1 MYRGSAGHR
10 FAASYNGRLDLAP
23 APHPGPAV
31 KKNVQTRYDVSTDR
45 TDAPPIRCRAGPGAP
60 PRYHEG
66 GLRGSGERAQ
76 AAHDAGGPSAL
87 SPGRAAP
94 GDRFQGD
101 AVSSPS
107 ELTAS
112 PSFSACFHCGLPVP
126 DGACYPVQFEGETKA
141 ACCRGCQ
148 AVAQTIIDSGQ
159 GAYYHHRT
167 ALPATPQQAEAE
179 LAQLGL
185 YDLPEIQESFVR
197 VEAEN
202 VREAALILENIVCA
216 ACIWLN
222 ERHIAALPGVLSVEI
237 NYATRRARVRWDASR
252 IQLSAI
258 LKAVS
263 DIGYI
268 AHPFDPGRS
277 DDIHRRERNTA
288 IKRLAIAGLG
298 MMQVMMYA
306 LPTYTA
312 TDMTDDIRLMMRWAS
327 LILTIPVVFYSAW
340 PFFIGA
346 WRDLARRLLGM
357 DVPVALGIGTAFVAS
372 VYSTFSGHGEVYY
385 DSVTMFVF
393 LLLTGR
399 FLEMNA
405 RRRAGAAVE
414 ELVKLIPAATT
425 RLPRW
430 PARDEEQVPAARLAV
445 GDHVLVR
452 PGETLPADGTV
463 VDGESA
469 VSEALLTGESLP
481 VTKTAGAKVVGGS
494 LNQSSPLVVRVDRVG
509 ADTRLASIVRLLDR
523 AQSEKPR
530 IGQLADRAA
539 AWFVGLLLVT
549 TFFIG
554 LAWYHIDASRALWI
568 VVSVLVVTCPCALG
582 LATPAALTT
591 GTGRLTR
598 LGLLTTR
605 GHALETLA
613 RATDLV
619 FDKTGTLTLGRLSVR
634 RVVPLNGRSEEE
646 VRALAASLEA
656 GSEHP
661 IARAIREA
669 AGAVLAASDIRNTP
683 GRGVEGVI
691 DGRAYRLGT
700 PRFAAGSDTPPPPPD
715 ADGGESWVAL
725 SENGALIAWIALADA
740 LRPDAAAALT
750 ALRKQGLRLHLL
762 SGDAA
767 PAVEAVARQLGID
780 NWRAG
785 ALPEDKLA
793 YVKTLQD
800 EGRIVAMVGDGIN
813 DAPVLAGAQVSIAMG
828 EGADVAQAAADMV
841 MLGSRLGTLAE
852 GIALARKTQQIIRQN
867 LAWALGYNLIAIPAA
882 ALGHVTPW
890 LAGIGMSA
898 SSLLVVLN
906 ALRLSDYGQAP
917 EARPAAGPAYLAD
930 R

>member
-1 MYRGSAGHR
+1 MST
-10 FAASYNGRLDLAP
+10 S
-23 APHPGPAV
+23 PGL
-31 KKNVQTRYDVSTDR
+31 
-45 TDAPPIRCRAGPGAP
+45 TDAP
-60 PRYHEG
+60 
-66 GLRGSGERAQ
+66 
-76 AAHDAGGPSAL
+76 
-87 SPGRAAP
+87 
-94 GDRFQGD
+94 
-101 AVSSPS
+101 
-107 ELTAS
+107 
-112 PSFSACFHCGLPVP
+112 SFSGCFHCGLPVP
-126 DGACYPVQFEGETKA
+126 DGAHYPIQFEAETKQ

-159 GAYYHHRT
+159 GAYYTHRT
-167 ALPATPQQAEAE
+167 VLPATPQQAEAE

-197 VEAEN
+197 TESEN
-202 VREAALILENIVCA
+202 IREAALILENIVCA

-237 NYATRRARVRWDASR
+237 NYATRRARVRWDNSR

-312 TDMTDDIRLMMRWAS
+312 TDMTDDIRLLMSWAS
-327 LILTIPVVFYSAW
+327 LVLTIPVVGYSAW

-346 WRDLARRLLGM
+346 WRDFKRRMLGM

-372 VYSTFSGHGEVYY
+372 IYSTFSGHGEVYY

-405 RRRAGAAVE
+405 RRRAGAAGV

-425 RLPRW
+425 RLPHW
-430 PARDEEQVPAARLAV
+430 PARDEEQVPVVRLAV

-452 PGETLPADGTV
+452 PGETLPADGEV
-463 VDGESA
+463 IEGDSA
-469 VSEALLTGESLP
+469 VSEAMLTGESLP
-481 VTKTAGAKVVGGS
+481 VSKTVHSKVVGGS
-494 LNQSSPLVVRVDRVG
+494 LNQASPLVVRVDKLG

-539 AWFVGLLLVT
+539 AWFVGLLLVI
-549 TFFIG
+549 TFFVG
-554 LAWYHIDASRALWI
+554 LAWYVIDPSRTLWI
-568 VVSVLVVTCPCALG
+568 VVSILVVTCPCALG

-619 FDKTGTLTLGRLSVR
+619 FDKTGTLTHGRLSVR
-634 RVVPLNGRSEEE
+634 HVLPLGGRSAEE
-646 VRALAASLEA
+646 VSRIAAALEA

-661 IARAIREA
+661 IARALRDTA
-669 AGAVLAASDIRNTP
+669 HATLAASDVRNTP
-683 GRGVEGVI
+683 GRGVEGTI
-691 DGRAYRLGT
+691 NGLLYRLGS
-700 PRFAAGSDTPPPPPD
+700 PRYAAAGKTPPES
-715 ADGGESWVAL
+715 DGSASWVAL
-725 SENGALIAWIALADA
+725 AQGDDTIAWFALADT
-740 LRPDAAAALT
+740 LRADAPAALA
-750 ALRKQGLRLHLL
+750 ALQQLGVRLHLL
-762 SGDAA
+762 SGDAE
-767 PAVEAVARQLGID
+767 PAVKAVAQQLGIAE
-780 NWRAG
+780 WHAG

-793 YVKTLQD
+793 YVKALQQQ
-800 EGRIVAMVGDGIN
+800 GRIVAMVGDGIN

-841 MLGSRLGTLAE
+841 MLGSRLATLAE
-852 GIALARKTQQIIRQN
+852 GVALARKTQKIIRQN
-867 LAWALGYNLIAIPAA
+867 LGWALGYNLIAIPTA
-882 ALGHVTPW
+882 ALGYVTPW
-890 LAGIGMSA
+890 MAGIGMSA

-906 ALRLSDYGQAP
+906 ALRLSEFKQEAKPAP
-917 EARPAAGPAYLAD
+917 VALRSQLSTL

>member
-1 MYRGSAGHR
+1 MS
-10 FAASYNGRLDLAP
+10 N
-23 APHPGPAV
+23 
-31 KKNVQTRYDVSTDR
+31 
-45 TDAPPIRCRAGPGAP
+45 
-60 PRYHEG
+60 
-66 GLRGSGERAQ
+66 
-76 AAHDAGGPSAL
+76 
-87 SPGRAAP
+87 SPGLA
-94 GDRFQGD
+94 D
-101 AVSSPS
+101 A
-107 ELTAS
+107 
-112 PSFSACFHCGLPVP
+112 PSFSGCFHCGLPVP
-126 DGACYPVQFEGETKA
+126 DGAHYPIQFESETRQ

-159 GAYYHHRT
+159 GAYYTHRT
-167 ALPATPQQAEAE
+167 ALPATPQQTEAE

-222 ERHIAALPGVLSVEI
+222 ERHIAQLPGVLSVDI
-237 NYATRRARVRWDASR
+237 NYATRRARVRWDNSR

-312 TDMTDDIRLMMRWAS
+312 TDMTDDIRLLMSWAS
-327 LILTIPVVFYSAW
+327 LILTIPVVGYSAW

-346 WRDLARRLLGM
+346 WRDFRRRMLGM

-372 VYSTFSGHGEVYY
+372 VYSTFSGEGEVYY

-405 RRRAGAAVE
+405 RRRASAAVE

-425 RLPRW
+425 RLPNW
-430 PARDEEQVPAARLAV
+430 PARDEEQVPVARLAV

-452 PGETLPADGTV
+452 PGETLPADGEV
-463 VDGESA
+463 VEGDSA
-469 VSEALLTGESLP
+469 VSEAMLTGESLP
-481 VTKTAGAKVVGGS
+481 VSKSVHAKVVGGS
-494 LNQSSPLVVRVDRVG
+494 LNQASPLVVRVEKLG

-539 AWFVGLLLVT
+539 AWFVGLLLVI
-549 TFFIG
+549 TFFVG
-554 LAWYHIDASRALWI
+554 LAWHFIDPSRTLWI
-568 VVSVLVVTCPCALG
+568 VVSILVVTCPCALG

-619 FDKTGTLTLGRLSVR
+619 FDKTGTLTHGRLSVR
-634 RVVPLNGRSEEE
+634 RVLPLGGRSAED
-646 VRALAASLEA
+646 VSKIAAALEA

-661 IARAIREA
+661 IARALREA
-669 AGAVLAASDIRNTP
+669 GSGGMTASDIRNTP
-683 GRGVEGVI
+683 GRGVEGTI
-691 DGRAYRLGT
+691 DGHPYRLGS
-700 PRFAAGSDTPPPPPD
+700 PRYAAAGVTPPES
-715 ADGGESWVAL
+715 GGDEHPENGHESWVAL
-725 SENGALIAWIALADA
+725 AQGSETIAWFALADTPRA
-740 LRPDAAAALT
+740 DAPAALV
-750 ALRKQGLRLHLL
+750 ALQKLGVRLHLL
-762 SGDAA
+762 SGDAE
-767 PAVEAVARQLGID
+767 PAVKAVAEQLGITD
-780 NWRAG
+780 WHAG

-793 YVKTLQD
+793 YVKTLQQQ
-800 EGRIVAMVGDGIN
+800 GRIVAMVGDGIN

-841 MLGSRLGTLAE
+841 MLGSRLATLGE
-852 GIALARKTQQIIRQN
+852 GVELARKTQRIIRQN
-867 LAWALGYNLIAIPAA
+867 LGWALGYNLIAIPAA
-882 ALGHVTPW
+882 ALGYVTPW
-890 LAGIGMSA
+890 IAGIGMSA

-906 ALRLSDYGQAP
+906 ALRLTDFKSSPSPAP
-917 EARPAAGPAYLAD
+917 TETPQPRPASLTPNA
-930 R
+930 

>member
-1 MYRGSAGHR
+1 VSD
-10 FAASYNGRLDLAP
+10 SP
-23 APHPGPAV
+23 AL
-31 KKNVQTRYDVSTDR
+31 
-45 TDAPPIRCRAGPGAP
+45 TDAP
-60 PRYHEG
+60 
-66 GLRGSGERAQ
+66 
-76 AAHDAGGPSAL
+76 
-87 SPGRAAP
+87 
-94 GDRFQGD
+94 
-101 AVSSPS
+101 
-107 ELTAS
+107 
-112 PSFSACFHCGLPVP
+112 SFSGCFHCGLPVP
-126 DGACYPVQFEGETKA
+126 DGAHYPIQFEGQTRQT
-141 ACCRGCQ
+141 CCRGCQ

-159 GAYYHHRT
+159 GAYYTHRT
-167 ALPATPQQAEAE
+167 VLPATPQQAEAE
-179 LAQLGL
+179 LAQMGL

-197 VEAEN
+197 TESEN
-202 VREAALILENIVCA
+202 IREAALILENIVCA

-222 ERHIAALPGVLSVEI
+222 ERHIAGLPGVLSVEI
-237 NYATRRARVRWDASR
+237 NYATRRARVRWDNSR

-312 TDMTDDIRLMMRWAS
+312 TDMTDEIRLLMNWAS
-327 LILTIPVVFYSAW
+327 LILTIPVVGYSAW

-346 WRDLARRLLGM
+346 WRDFKRRMLGM
-357 DVPVALGIGTAFVAS
+357 DVPVALGVGTAFIAS

-425 RLPRW
+425 RLPHW
-430 PARDEEQVPAARLAV
+430 PARDEEQVPVARLAV

-452 PGETLPADGTV
+452 PGETLPADGEV
-463 VDGESA
+463 IEGDSA
-469 VSEALLTGESLP
+469 VSEAMLTGESLP
-481 VTKTAGAKVVGGS
+481 VSKSVHAKVVGGS
-494 LNQSSPLVVRVDRVG
+494 LNQASPLVVRVDKLG

-530 IGQLADRAA
+530 IGRLADRAA
-539 AWFVGLLLVT
+539 AWFVGLLLVI
-549 TFFIG
+549 TFLVG
-554 LAWYHIDASRALWI
+554 LAWYFIDPSRTLWI
-568 VVSVLVVTCPCALG
+568 VVSILVVTCPCALG

-591 GTGRLTR
+591 ATGRLTR

-619 FDKTGTLTLGRLSVR
+619 FDKTGTLTHGRLSVR
-634 RVVPLNGRSEEE
+634 RVVPLGGRGAEE
-646 VRALAASLEA
+646 VSRIAAALEA

-661 IARAIREA
+661 IARALRETGSA
-669 AGAVLAASDIRNTP
+669 SLTASDVRNTP
-683 GRGVEGVI
+683 GRGVEGTI
-691 DGRAYRLGT
+691 DGLLYRLGS
-700 PRFAAGSDTPPPPPD
+700 PRYAAAGETPPES
-715 ADGGESWVAL
+715 DGSASWVAL
-725 SENGALIAWIALADA
+725 AQGSETIAWFALADT
-740 LRPDAAAALT
+740 LRADAPAALV
-750 ALRKQGLRLHLL
+750 ALQELGVRLHLL
-762 SGDAA
+762 SGDAE
-767 PAVEAVARQLGID
+767 PAVKAVAQQLGIAE
-780 NWRAG
+780 WHAG

-793 YVKTLQD
+793 YVKFLQQQ
-800 EGRIVAMVGDGIN
+800 GRIVAMVGDGIN

-841 MLGSRLGTLAE
+841 MLGSRLATLAE
-852 GIALARKTQQIIRQN
+852 GVELARKTQKIIRQN
-867 LAWALGYNLIAIPAA
+867 LGWALGYNLIAIPAA
-882 ALGHVTPW
+882 TLGYVTPW
-890 LAGIGMSA
+890 MAGIGMSA

-906 ALRLSDYGQAP
+906 ALRLSEFKQ
-917 EARPAAGPAYLAD
+917 EAKPVPAAL
-930 R
+930 RSQLSTLR

>member
-1 MYRGSAGHR
+1 MSDSSA
-10 FAASYNGRLDLAP
+10 L
-23 APHPGPAV
+23 
-31 KKNVQTRYDVSTDR
+31 
-45 TDAPPIRCRAGPGAP
+45 TDAP
-60 PRYHEG
+60 
-66 GLRGSGERAQ
+66 
-76 AAHDAGGPSAL
+76 
-87 SPGRAAP
+87 
-94 GDRFQGD
+94 
-101 AVSSPS
+101 
-107 ELTAS
+107 
-112 PSFSACFHCGLPVP
+112 SFSGCFHCGLPVP
-126 DGACYPVQFEGETKA
+126 DGALYPIQFENQTQQ

-159 GAYYHHRT
+159 GAYYTHRT
-167 ALPATPQQAEAE
+167 ALPATAKEAETE

-202 VREAALILENIVCA
+202 IREAALILENIVCA

-222 ERHIAALPGVLSVEI
+222 ERHIAGLPGVLSVEI
-237 NYATRRARVRWDASR
+237 NYATRRARVRWDNSR

-312 TDMTDDIRLMMRWAS
+312 TDMTDDIRLLMSWAS
-327 LILTIPVVFYSAW
+327 LILTIPVVGYSAW

-346 WRDLARRLLGM
+346 WRDFKRRMLGM

-372 VYSTFSGHGEVYY
+372 VYSTFSGEGEVYY

-425 RLPRW
+425 RLPNW
-430 PARDEEQVPAARLAV
+430 PARDEEQVPVARLAV

-452 PGETLPADGTV
+452 PGETLPADGEV
-463 VDGESA
+463 IDGDSA

-481 VTKTAGAKVVGGS
+481 VSKSPGTKVVGGS
-494 LNQSSPLVVRVDRVG
+494 LNQASPLVVRVDKLG

-549 TFFIG
+549 TFFVG
-554 LAWYHIDASRALWI
+554 LAWYLIDPSRMLWI
-568 VVSVLVVTCPCALG
+568 VVSILVVTCPCALG

-619 FDKTGTLTLGRLSVR
+619 FDKTGTLTLGRLSLR
-634 RVVPLNGRSEEE
+634 RVVALGGRSEDD
-646 VRALAASLEA
+646 VRALAAALEA

-661 IARAIREA
+661 IARAIRDA
-669 AGAVLAASDIRNTP
+669 AGSVLAATDIHNTP

-691 DGRAYRLGT
+691 NGRTYRLGT
-700 PRFAAGSDTPPPPPD
+700 PRFAAASDAPPAPPASDSSEHSGS
-715 ADGGESWVAL
+715 GHESWVAL
-725 SENGALIAWIALADA
+725 AENGVLIGWFSLADT
-740 LRPDAAAALT
+740 LRPDAAAALA
-750 ALRKQGLRLHLL
+750 ALQQQGLRLHLV
-762 SGDAA
+762 SGDAEG
-767 PAVEAVARQLGID
+767 AVKAVAGQLGIAD
-780 NWRAG
+780 WHAG

-793 YVKTLQD
+793 YVKSLQD
-800 EGRIVAMVGDGIN
+800 QGRIVAMVGDGIN

-841 MLGSRLGTLAE
+841 MLGSRLGTLSE
-852 GIALARKTQQIIRQN
+852 GVELARKTQRIIRQN
-867 LAWALGYNLIAIPAA
+867 LGWALGYNLIAIPAA
-882 ALGHVTPW
+882 ALGYVTPW
-890 LAGIGMSA
+890 IAGIGMSA

-906 ALRLSDYGQAP
+906 ALRLSEFKQTANAASP
-917 EARPAAGPAYLAD
+917 ETRPALAAS

>member
-1 MYRGSAGHR
+1 MSD
-10 FAASYNGRLDLAP
+10 SP
-23 APHPGPAV
+23 AL
-31 KKNVQTRYDVSTDR
+31 
-45 TDAPPIRCRAGPGAP
+45 TDAP
-60 PRYHEG
+60 
-66 GLRGSGERAQ
+66 
-76 AAHDAGGPSAL
+76 
-87 SPGRAAP
+87 
-94 GDRFQGD
+94 
-101 AVSSPS
+101 
-107 ELTAS
+107 
-112 PSFSACFHCGLPVP
+112 SFSGCFHCGLPVP
-126 DGACYPVQFEGETKA
+126 DGAHYPIQFEGQTRQT
-141 ACCRGCQ
+141 CCRGCQ

-159 GAYYHHRT
+159 GAYYTHRT
-167 ALPATPQQAEAE
+167 VLPATPQQAEAE
-179 LAQLGL
+179 LAQMGL

-197 VEAEN
+197 TESEN
-202 VREAALILENIVCA
+202 IREAALILENIVCA

-222 ERHIAALPGVLSVEI
+222 ERHIAGLPGVLSVEI
-237 NYATRRARVRWDASR
+237 NYATRRARVRWDNSR

-312 TDMTDDIRLMMRWAS
+312 TDMTDEIRLLMNWAS
-327 LILTIPVVFYSAW
+327 LILTIPVVGYSAW

-346 WRDLARRLLGM
+346 WRDFKRRMLGM
-357 DVPVALGIGTAFVAS
+357 DVPVALGVGTAFIAS

-425 RLPRW
+425 RLPHW
-430 PARDEEQVPAARLAV
+430 PARDEEQVPVARLAV

-452 PGETLPADGTV
+452 PGETLPADGEV
-463 VDGESA
+463 IEGDSA
-469 VSEALLTGESLP
+469 VSEAMLTGESLP
-481 VTKTAGAKVVGGS
+481 VSKSVHAKVVGGS
-494 LNQSSPLVVRVDRVG
+494 LNQASPLVVRVDKLG

-530 IGQLADRAA
+530 IGRLADRAA
-539 AWFVGLLLVT
+539 AWFVGLLLVI
-549 TFFIG
+549 TFLVG
-554 LAWYHIDASRALWI
+554 LAWYFIDPSRTLWI
-568 VVSVLVVTCPCALG
+568 VVSILVVTCPCALG

-591 GTGRLTR
+591 ATGRLTR

-619 FDKTGTLTLGRLSVR
+619 FDKTGTLTHGRLSVR
-634 RVVPLNGRSEEE
+634 RVVPLGGRGAEE
-646 VRALAASLEA
+646 VSRIAAALEA

-661 IARAIREA
+661 IARALRETGSA
-669 AGAVLAASDIRNTP
+669 SLTASDVRNTP
-683 GRGVEGVI
+683 GRGVEGTI
-691 DGRAYRLGT
+691 DGLLYRLGS
-700 PRFAAGSDTPPPPPD
+700 PRYAAAGETPPES
-715 ADGGESWVAL
+715 DGSASWVAL
-725 SENGALIAWIALADA
+725 AQGSETIAWFALADT
-740 LRPDAAAALT
+740 LRADAPAALV
-750 ALRKQGLRLHLL
+750 ALQELGVRLHLL
-762 SGDAA
+762 SGDAE
-767 PAVEAVARQLGID
+767 PAVKAVAQQLGIAE
-780 NWRAG
+780 WHAG

-793 YVKTLQD
+793 YVKFLQQQ
-800 EGRIVAMVGDGIN
+800 GRIVAMVGDGIN

-841 MLGSRLGTLAE
+841 MLGSRLATLAE
-852 GIALARKTQQIIRQN
+852 GVELARKTQKIIRQN
-867 LAWALGYNLIAIPAA
+867 LGWALGYNLIAIPAA
-882 ALGHVTPW
+882 TLGYVTPW
-890 LAGIGMSA
+890 MAGIGMSA

-906 ALRLSDYGQAP
+906 ALRLSEFKQ
-917 EARPAAGPAYLAD
+917 EAKPVPAAL
-930 R
+930 RSQLSTLR

>member
-1 MYRGSAGHR
+1 MTYS
-10 FAASYNGRLDLAP
+10 
-23 APHPGPAV
+23 PGL
-31 KKNVQTRYDVSTDR
+31 
-45 TDAPPIRCRAGPGAP
+45 TDAP
-60 PRYHEG
+60 
-66 GLRGSGERAQ
+66 
-76 AAHDAGGPSAL
+76 
-87 SPGRAAP
+87 
-94 GDRFQGD
+94 
-101 AVSSPS
+101 
-107 ELTAS
+107 
-112 PSFSACFHCGLPVP
+112 SFSGCFHCGLPVP
-126 DGACYPVQFEGETKA
+126 DGAHYPIQFEGETRQ

-159 GAYYHHRT
+159 GAYYTHRT

-197 VEAEN
+197 TESEN
-202 VREAALILENIVCA
+202 IREAALILENIVCA

-222 ERHIAALPGVLSVEI
+222 ERHIAGLPGVLSVEI
-237 NYATRRARVRWDASR
+237 NYATRRARVRWDNSR

-277 DDIHRRERNTA
+277 DDIYKRERNTA
-288 IKRLAIAGLG
+288 IKRLSIAGLG

-306 LPTYTA
+306 LPGYTA
-312 TDMTDDIRLMMRWAS
+312 TDMSPDIRLLMRWAS
-327 LILTIPVVFYSAW
+327 LVLTIPVVGYSAW
-340 PFFIGA
+340 PFFLGA
-346 WRDLARRLLGM
+346 WRDLKRRTLGM
-357 DVPVALGIGTAFVAS
+357 DVPVALGVATAFIAS

-385 DSVTMFVF
+385 DSVAMFIF

-414 ELVKLIPAATT
+414 ELVKLIPATTT
-425 RLPRW
+425 RLPNW
-430 PARDEEQVPAARLAV
+430 PLRDEEKVPVARLVV

-452 PGETLPADGTV
+452 PGETLPADGV
-463 VDGESA
+463 VAEGNSA
-469 VSEALLTGESLP
+469 VSEAMLTGESLP
-481 VTKTAGAKVVGGS
+481 VSKSTNARVVGGS
-494 LNQSSPLVVRVDRVG
+494 LNQASPLVVRVDRLG

-530 IGQLADRAA
+530 IGKLADRAA
-539 AWFVGLLLVT
+539 AWFVGLLLLITV
-549 TFFIG
+549 G
-554 LAWYHIDASRALWI
+554 VGVAWLLIDPSKALWI

-591 GTGRLTR
+591 ATGRLTR

-619 FDKTGTLTLGRLSVR
+619 FDKTGTLTHGRLSVR
-634 RVVPLNGRSEEE
+634 RVVPLGGRSESE
-646 VRALAASLEA
+646 VGMLAAALEA

-661 IARAIREA
+661 IAKALRQDRPE
-669 AGAVLAASDIRNTP
+669 GERLAAYPSRVLREIATPAATASQIRNTP
-683 GRGVEGVI
+683 GRGVEGTI
-691 DGRAYRLGT
+691 EGRVYRLGA
-700 PRFAAGSDTPPPPPD
+700 PAFAAARATPPPPPGSPESS
-715 ADGGESWVAL
+715 GGGGKRPESGYESWVAL
-725 SENGALIAWIALADA
+725 ADDSGLIAWFALADTPRA
-740 LRPDAAAALT
+740 DAAAALAT
-750 ALRKQGLRLHLL
+750 LKKQGLRLHLL
-762 SGDAA
+762 SGDAEA
-767 PAVEAVARQLGID
+767 AVMRTAQQLGITD
-780 NWRAG
+780 WHAG

-793 YVKTLQD
+793 YVKSLQQQ
-800 EGRIVAMVGDGIN
+800 GRIVAMVGDGIN

-841 MLGSRLGTLAE
+841 MLGSRLGTLAD
-852 GIALARKTQQIIRQN
+852 GVALARKTQRIIREN
-867 LAWALGYNLIAIPAA
+867 LGWALAYNLVAIPAA

-890 LAGIGMSA
+890 IAGIGMSA

-906 ALRLSDYGQAP
+906 ALRLSDFKHNSTAAATAP
-917 EARPAAGPAYLAD
+917 SGSPLTAHR
-930 R
+930 

>member
-1 MYRGSAGHR
+1 MS
-10 FAASYNGRLDLAP
+10 
-23 APHPGPAV
+23 
-31 KKNVQTRYDVSTDR
+31 
-45 TDAPPIRCRAGPGAP
+45 
-60 PRYHEG
+60 
-66 GLRGSGERAQ
+66 
-76 AAHDAGGPSAL
+76 L
-87 SPGRAAP
+87 SPGLVNAP
-94 GDRFQGD
+94 FFAD
-101 AVSSPS
+101 
-107 ELTAS
+107 
-112 PSFSACFHCGLPVP
+112 CFHCGLPVP
-126 DGACYPVQFEGETKA
+126 DGAEYPVQFEDTVRTT
-141 ACCRGCQ
+141 CCRGCQ

-159 GAYYHHRT
+159 GAYYTHRT
-167 ALPATPQQAEAE
+167 ALPATPREAE
-179 LAQLGL
+179 TELAKLGL

-197 VEAEN
+197 VEAEHI
-202 VREAALILENIVCA
+202 REAALILENIVCA

-222 ERHIAALPGVLSVEI
+222 ERHIAGLPGVLSVEI
-237 NYATRRARVRWDASR
+237 NYATRRARVRWDNSR

-277 DDIHRRERNTA
+277 DDIHKRERNTA

-312 TDMTDDIRLMMRWAS
+312 TDMTADVRLLMGWAS
-327 LILTIPVVFYSAW
+327 LVLTIPVVMYSAW

-346 WRDLARRLLGM
+346 WRDLKRRMLGM
-357 DVPVALGIGTAFVAS
+357 DVPVALGVGTAFIAS
-372 VYSTFSGHGEVYY
+372 LYSTFSGHGEVYY

-414 ELVKLIPAATT
+414 ELVKLIPAAAT
-425 RLPRW
+425 RLPNW
-430 PARDEEQVPAARLAV
+430 PLRDEEQVPVARLAV

-452 PGETLPADGTV
+452 PGETLPADGVV
-463 VDGESA
+463 VDGHSA
-469 VSEALLTGESLP
+469 VSEAMLTGESLP
-481 VTKTAGAKVVGGS
+481 VSKVVQSRVVGGS
-494 LNQSSPLVVRVDRVG
+494 LNQASPLVVRVEKLG

-539 AWFVGLLLVT
+539 AWFVGLLLVIT
-549 TFFIG
+549 TIVGFV
-554 LAWYHIDASRALWI
+554 WYAIDPSKVLWI
-568 VVSVLVVTCPCALG
+568 VVSILVVTCPCALG

-598 LGLLTTR
+598 MGLLTTR

-619 FDKTGTLTLGRLSVR
+619 FDKTGTLTHGQLSVR
-634 RVVPLNGRSEEE
+634 RVVPLGSRNESE
-646 VRALAASLEA
+646 VRALAAALEA

-661 IARAIREA
+661 IARALSA
-669 AGAVLAASDIRNTP
+669 AGAAACNASQIRNTP

-691 DGRAYRLGT
+691 EGHTYRIGS
-700 PRFAAGSDTPPPPPD
+700 PRFAARSESPPAPPEQ
-715 ADGGESWVAL
+715 DGGS
-725 SENGALIAWIALADA
+725 SWIALADESGLIAWFA
-740 LRPDAAAALT
+740 LADTPRPDAAASLT
-750 ALRKQGLRLHLL
+750 ALHALGLRLHLL
-762 SGDAA
+762 SGDSEAA
-767 PAVEAVARQLGID
+767 VKATAQQLGIAE
-780 NWRAG
+780 WRAG

-793 YVKTLQD
+793 YVKALQS

-841 MLGSRLGTLAE
+841 MLGGRLATLAD
-852 GIALARKTQQIIRQN
+852 GIALARKTQKIIRQN
-867 LAWALGYNLIAIPAA
+867 LGWALGYNLIAIPAA

-890 LAGIGMSA
+890 IAGIGMSS

-906 ALRLSDYGQAP
+906 ALRLSEFKQSRDLAP
-917 EARPAAGPAYLAD
+917 TETRPALAT
-930 R
+930 RR

>member
-1 MYRGSAGHR
+1 
-10 FAASYNGRLDLAP
+10 
-23 APHPGPAV
+23 
-31 KKNVQTRYDVSTDR
+31 
-45 TDAPPIRCRAGPGAP
+45 
-60 PRYHEG
+60 
-66 GLRGSGERAQ
+66 
-76 AAHDAGGPSAL
+76 
-87 SPGRAAP
+87 
-94 GDRFQGD
+94 
-101 AVSSPS
+101 
-107 ELTAS
+107 
-112 PSFSACFHCGLPVP
+112 VP
-126 DGACYPVQFEGETKA
+126 DGAHYPIQFEGQTKE

-159 GAYYHHRT
+159 GAYYTHRT
-167 ALPATPQQAEAE
+167 VLPATPQQAEAE

-197 VEAEN
+197 TESEHI
-202 VREAALILENIVCA
+202 REAALILENIVCA

-222 ERHIAALPGVLSVEI
+222 ERHIAGLPGVLSVEI
-237 NYATRRARVRWDASR
+237 NYATRRARVRWDNSR

-277 DDIHRRERNTA
+277 DDIYKRERNTA

-312 TDMTDDIRLMMRWAS
+312 TDMTDEIRLLMRWAS
-327 LILTIPVVFYSAW
+327 LILTIPVVGYSAW
-340 PFFIGA
+340 PFFIGT
-346 WRDLARRLLGM
+346 WRDFRRRTLGM
-357 DVPVALGIGTAFVAS
+357 DVPVALGVGTAFVAS
-372 VYSTFSGHGEVYY
+372 VYSTFTGYGEVYY

-425 RLPRW
+425 RLPHW
-430 PARDEEQVPAARLAV
+430 PARDEEQVPVARLAV

-452 PGETLPADGTV
+452 PGETLPADGEV
-463 VDGESA
+463 VEGDSA

-481 VTKTAGAKVVGGS
+481 VSKSVHAKVVGGS
-494 LNQSSPLVVRVDRVG
+494 LNQASPLVVRIDKLG

-530 IGQLADRAA
+530 IGKLADRAA
-539 AWFVGLLLVT
+539 AWFVGLLLVI
-549 TFFIG
+549 TFFVG
-554 LAWYHIDASRALWI
+554 LAWYLIDPSRTLWI
-568 VVSVLVVTCPCALG
+568 VVSILVVTCPCALG

-591 GTGRLTR
+591 ATGRLTR

-619 FDKTGTLTLGRLSVR
+619 FDKTGTLTHGRLSVR
-634 RVVPLNGRSEEE
+634 RVVPLGGRSAED
-646 VRALAASLEA
+646 VSQIAAALEA

-661 IARAIREA
+661 IARALREA
-669 AGAVLAASDIRNTP
+669 AHATVTASDVRNTP
-683 GRGVEGVI
+683 GRGVEGTVN
-691 DGRAYRLGT
+691 GQLYRLGS
-700 PRFAAGSDTPPPPPD
+700 PRFAAGGEAPPESDGS
-715 ADGGESWVAL
+715 ASWVAL
-725 SENGALIAWIALADA
+725 AEENTLIAWFALADTPRA
-740 LRPDAAAALT
+740 DAPAALA
-750 ALRKQGLRLHLL
+750 ALQRLGLRLHLV
-762 SGDAA
+762 SGDAEA
-767 PAVEAVARQLGID
+767 AVKATAQQLGIEE
-780 NWRAG
+780 WHAG

-793 YVKTLQD
+793 YVKALQQQ
-800 EGRIVAMVGDGIN
+800 GRIVAMVGDGIN

-841 MLGSRLGTLAE
+841 MLGSRLATLGE
-852 GIALARKTQQIIRQN
+852 GVTLARKTQRIIRQN
-867 LAWALGYNLIAIPAA
+867 LGWALGYNLIAIPAA
-882 ALGHVTPW
+882 ALGYVTPW
-890 LAGIGMSA
+890 IAGIGMSA

-906 ALRLSDYGQAP
+906 ALRLSDFKQSAVAATI
-917 EARPAAGPAYLAD
+917 EARPSLASS

>member
-1 MYRGSAGHR
+1 LG
-10 FAASYNGRLDLAP
+10 
-23 APHPGPAV
+23 
-31 KKNVQTRYDVSTDR
+31 
-45 TDAPPIRCRAGPGAP
+45 
-60 PRYHEG
+60 
-66 GLRGSGERAQ
+66 
-76 AAHDAGGPSAL
+76 
-87 SPGRAAP
+87 
-94 GDRFQGD
+94 
-101 AVSSPS
+101 
-107 ELTAS
+107 
-112 PSFSACFHCGLPVP
+112 CFHCGLPVP
-126 DGACYPVQFEGETKA
+126 DGAHYPIRFENVTKR

-159 GAYYHHRT
+159 GAYYTHRT

-179 LAQLGL
+179 LAELGL

-197 VEAEN
+197 TESEN

-222 ERHIAALPGVLSVEI
+222 ERHIAGLPGVLSVDI
-237 NYATRRARVRWDASR
+237 NYATRRARVRWDNSR

-258 LKAVS
+258 LRAVA

-277 DDIHRRERNTA
+277 DDIYKRERNTA

-306 LPTYTA
+306 LPGYTA
-312 TDMTDDIRLMMRWAS
+312 TDMTVDIRLLMRWAS
-327 LILTIPVVFYSAW
+327 LVLTIPVVGYSAW
-340 PFFIGA
+340 PFFLGA
-346 WRDLARRLLGM
+346 WRDLKRRTLGM
-357 DVPVALGIGTAFVAS
+357 DVPVALGVGTAFLAS
-372 VYSTFSGHGEVYY
+372 VYNTFSGHGEVYY
-385 DSVTMFVF
+385 DSVTMFIF

-414 ELVKLIPAATT
+414 ELVKLIPATTT
-425 RLPRW
+425 RLPGW
-430 PARDEEQVPAARLAV
+430 PARDEEKVPVARLRV

-452 PGETLPADGTV
+452 PGETLPADGAV
-463 VDGESA
+463 VEGDSA
-469 VSEALLTGESLP
+469 VSEAMLTGESLP
-481 VTKTAGAKVVGGS
+481 VYKTVHAKVVGGS
-494 LNQSSPLVVRVDRVG
+494 LNQASPLVVRVDKLG

-530 IGQLADRAA
+530 IGKLADRAA
-539 AWFVGLLLVT
+539 AWFVGLLLLITVAV
-549 TFFIG
+549 G
-554 LAWYHIDASRALWI
+554 LAWYVIDPSKALWI

-591 GTGRLTR
+591 ATGRLTR

-619 FDKTGTLTLGRLSVR
+619 FDKTGTLTHGRLSVR
-634 RVVPLNGRSEEE
+634 RVVPLGGRSEGD
-646 VRALAASLEA
+646 VGAIAAALEA

-661 IARAIREA
+661 IARALREA
-669 AGAVLAASDIRNTP
+669 ADTSISAGGIRNTP
-683 GRGVEGVI
+683 GRGVEGTIGDRV
-691 DGRAYRLGT
+691 YRLGA
-700 PRFAAGSDTPPPPPD
+700 PAFAAGSATPPPPPGSSESR
-715 ADGGESWVAL
+715 GGGGEYPNSGYESWVAL
-725 SENGALIAWIALADA
+725 ADESGLIAWFALADTPRA
-740 LRPDAAAALT
+740 DAAVALA

-762 SGDAA
+762 SGDAEA
-767 PAVEAVARQLGID
+767 AVMRTAQQLGIAD
-780 NWRAG
+780 WRAG
-785 ALPEDKLA
+785 ALPEDKLD
-793 YVKTLQD
+793 YVKALQQQ
-800 EGRIVAMVGDGIN
+800 GRIVAMVGDGIN

-841 MLGSRLGTLAE
+841 MLGSRLATLAD
-852 GIALARKTQQIIRQN
+852 GVALARRTQRIVREN
-867 LAWALGYNLIAIPAA
+867 LGWALAYNLVAIPAA

-906 ALRLSDYGQAP
+906 ALRLTYFKLKVPPTATAIPQP
-917 EARPAAGPAYLAD
+917 LPT
-930 R
+930 

>member
-1 MYRGSAGHR
+1 MSN
-10 FAASYNGRLDLAP
+10 SPEL
-23 APHPGPAV
+23 V
-31 KKNVQTRYDVSTDR
+31 
-45 TDAPPIRCRAGPGAP
+45 DA
-60 PRYHEG
+60 
-66 GLRGSGERAQ
+66 
-76 AAHDAGGPSAL
+76 
-87 SPGRAAP
+87 
-94 GDRFQGD
+94 
-101 AVSSPS
+101 
-107 ELTAS
+107 
-112 PSFSACFHCGLPVP
+112 PSFSDCFHCGLPVP
-126 DGACYPVQFEGETKA
+126 DGAHYPIQFEQQTKQ

-159 GAYYHHRT
+159 GAYYTHRT
-167 ALPATPQQAEAE
+167 VLPATPREAEAE

-202 VREAALILENIVCA
+202 IREAALILENIVCA

-222 ERHIAALPGVLSVEI
+222 ERHIAGLPGVLSVEI
-237 NYATRRARVRWDASR
+237 NYATRRARVRWDNSR

-277 DDIHRRERNTA
+277 DDIYKRERNTA

-306 LPTYTA
+306 LPSYTA
-312 TDMTDDIRLMMRWAS
+312 TDMTDDIRLLMRWAS
-327 LILTIPVVFYSAW
+327 LILTIPVVLYSAW

-346 WRDLARRLLGM
+346 WRDLKRRTLGM
-357 DVPVALGIGTAFVAS
+357 DVPVALGVGTAFVAS
-372 VYSTFSGHGEVYY
+372 VYATFFGHGEVYY
-385 DSVTMFVF
+385 DSVTMFIF

-425 RLPRW
+425 RLPNW
-430 PARDEEQVPAARLAV
+430 PARDEEQVPVARLVV

-452 PGETLPADGTV
+452 PGETLPADGV
-463 VDGESA
+463 VIDGDSA
-469 VSEALLTGESLP
+469 VSEAMLTGESLP
-481 VTKTAGAKVVGGS
+481 VSKTIHSKVVGGS
-494 LNQSSPLVVRVDRVG
+494 LNQASPLVVRVEKLG

-539 AWFVGLLLVT
+539 AWFVGLLLLITVLVGV
-549 TFFIG
+549 I
-554 LAWYHIDASRALWI
+554 WYVVDPSKVLWI
-568 VVSVLVVTCPCALG
+568 VVSILVVTCPCALG

-591 GTGRLTR
+591 ATGRLTR

-634 RVVPLNGRSEEE
+634 RVIALNGRSEEE
-646 VRALAASLEA
+646 VSALAAALEA

-661 IARAIREA
+661 IAKALRQDRAEGERLAAYPSRVLREA
-669 AGAVLAASDIRNTP
+669 AASTLTASQIRNTP
-683 GRGVEGVI
+683 GRGVEGTIGEQV
-691 DGRAYRLGT
+691 YRLGA
-700 PRFAAGSDTPPPPPD
+700 PRFAAPDHTPPEV
-715 ADGGESWVAL
+715 ADGASWVAL
-725 SENGALIAWIALADA
+725 AEGSELIAWFALADTPRA
-740 LRPDAAAALT
+740 DAPAALA
-750 ALRKQGLRLHLL
+750 ALKAQGLRLHLL
-762 SGDAA
+762 SGDAEG
-767 PAVEAVARQLGID
+767 AVKTTAHQLGITD
-780 NWRAG
+780 WHAG

-793 YVKTLQD
+793 YVKALQQQ
-800 EGRIVAMVGDGIN
+800 GRIVAMVGDGIN

-841 MLGSRLGTLAE
+841 MLGSRLATLAD
-852 GIALARKTQQIIRQN
+852 GVALARKTQHIIRQN
-867 LAWALGYNLIAIPAA
+867 LGWALGYNLIAIPAA
-882 ALGHVTPW
+882 AFGHVTPW
-890 LAGIGMSA
+890 LAGIGMSV

-906 ALRLSDYGQAP
+906 ALRLSDYKPSPIAAVPAP
-917 EARPAAGPAYLAD
+917 PTPLTAPR
-930 R
+930 

>member
-1 MYRGSAGHR
+1 M
-10 FAASYNGRLDLAP
+10 NAP
-23 APHPGPAV
+23 TFLPEATG
-31 KKNVQTRYDVSTDR
+31 
-45 TDAPPIRCRAGPGAP
+45 
-60 PRYHEG
+60 
-66 GLRGSGERAQ
+66 
-76 AAHDAGGPSAL
+76 
-87 SPGRAAP
+87 
-94 GDRFQGD
+94 
-101 AVSSPS
+101 
-107 ELTAS
+107 
-112 PSFSACFHCGLPVP
+112 CFHCGLPVP
-126 DGACYPVQFEGETKA
+126 GGAHYPIRLDAATHQ

-159 GAYYHHRT
+159 GAYYTHRT
-167 ALPATPQQAEAE
+167 ALPATPQQAEVE
-179 LAQLGL
+179 LTQLGL
-185 YDLPEIQESFVR
+185 YDLQEIQESFVR

-222 ERHIAALPGVLSVEI
+222 ERHIAGLPGVLSVEI
-237 NYATRRARVRWDASR
+237 NYATRRARVRWDNSR
-252 IQLSAI
+252 IPLSAI

-263 DIGYI
+263 DIGYV

-277 DDIHRRERNTA
+277 DDIHKRERNTA

-312 TDMTDDIRLMMRWAS
+312 TDMTDEIRRLMSWAS
-327 LILTIPVVFYSAW
+327 LVLTIPVVGYSAW

-346 WRDLARRLLGM
+346 WRDLRRRTLGM
-357 DVPVALGIGTAFVAS
+357 DVPVALGVGTAFVAS

-385 DSVTMFVF
+385 DSVTMFIF

-414 ELVKLIPAATT
+414 ELVKLIPATTT
-425 RLPRW
+425 RLSNW
-430 PARDEEQVPAARLAV
+430 PVRDEEQLPVARLAV
-445 GDHVLVR
+445 GDHILVR
-452 PGETLPADGTV
+452 PGETLPADGV
-463 VDGESA
+463 VIEGDSA
-469 VSEALLTGESLP
+469 VSEAMLTGESLP
-481 VTKTAGAKVVGGS
+481 VSKAAGARVVGGS
-494 LNQSSPLVVRVDRVG
+494 LNQASPLVIRVERLG

-539 AWFVGLLLVT
+539 AWFVGLLLVIT
-549 TFFIG
+549 ALVG
-554 LAWYHIDASRALWI
+554 VAWYLIDPSKALWI

-605 GHALETLA
+605 GHALETLS

-619 FDKTGTLTLGRLSVR
+619 FDKTGTLTYGQLSVR
-634 RVVPLNGRSEEE
+634 RVVPLGGHTAEA
-646 VRALAASLEA
+646 VGALAATLEA

-661 IARAIREA
+661 IARALCRHATATES
-669 AGAVLAASDIRNTP
+669 ASDIRNTP
-683 GRGVEGVI
+683 GLGVEGQI
-691 DGRAYRLGT
+691 GAHRYRLGS
-700 PRFAAGSDTPPPPPD
+700 PRFVAPDVPPPQD
-715 ADGGESWVAL
+715 ADGATWVGL
-725 SENGALIAWIALADA
+725 TQDSRLIAWFALADTPRA
-740 LRPDAAAALT
+740 DAGT
-750 ALRKQGLRLHLL
+750 ALAELGRQGIRLHLL
-762 SGDAA
+762 SGDSEA
-767 PAVEAVARQLGID
+767 AVAATARQFGISD
-780 NWRAG
+780 WHAG

-793 YVKTLQD
+793 YVKKLQA

-841 MLGSRLGTLAE
+841 MLGSRLATLPE
-852 GIALARKTQQIIRQN
+852 GVLLARKTQKIIREN
-867 LAWALGYNLIAIPAA
+867 LGWALGYNLIAIPAA

-890 LAGIGMSA
+890 IAGIGMSA

-906 ALRLSDYGQAP
+906 ALRLS
-917 EARPAAGPAYLAD
+917 EFKKAGGE

>member
-1 MYRGSAGHR
+1 M
-10 FAASYNGRLDLAP
+10 NAP
-23 APHPGPAV
+23 TFLPEATG
-31 KKNVQTRYDVSTDR
+31 
-45 TDAPPIRCRAGPGAP
+45 
-60 PRYHEG
+60 
-66 GLRGSGERAQ
+66 
-76 AAHDAGGPSAL
+76 
-87 SPGRAAP
+87 
-94 GDRFQGD
+94 
-101 AVSSPS
+101 
-107 ELTAS
+107 
-112 PSFSACFHCGLPVP
+112 CFHCGLPVP
-126 DGACYPVQFEGETKA
+126 GGAHYPIRLDAATHQ

-159 GAYYHHRT
+159 GAYYTHRT

-197 VEAEN
+197 AEAEN

-237 NYATRRARVRWDASR
+237 NYATRRARVRWDNSR
-252 IQLSAI
+252 IPLSAI

-263 DIGYI
+263 DIGYV

-277 DDIHRRERNTA
+277 DDIHKRERNTA

-312 TDMTDDIRLMMRWAS
+312 TDMTDEIRRLMSWAS
-327 LILTIPVVFYSAW
+327 LVLTIPVVGYSAW

-346 WRDLARRLLGM
+346 WRDLRRRTLGM
-357 DVPVALGIGTAFVAS
+357 DVPVALGVGTAFVAS

-385 DSVTMFVF
+385 DSVTMFIF

-425 RLPRW
+425 RLSKW
-430 PARDEEQVPAARLAV
+430 PVRDEEQLPVARLAV
-445 GDHVLVR
+445 GDHILVR
-452 PGETLPADGTV
+452 PGETLPADGV
-463 VDGESA
+463 VIEGDSA
-469 VSEALLTGESLP
+469 VSEAMLTGESLP
-481 VTKTAGAKVVGGS
+481 VSKAAGARVVGGS
-494 LNQSSPLVVRVDRVG
+494 LNQASPLVIRVERLG

-539 AWFVGLLLVT
+539 AWFVGLLLVIT
-549 TFFIG
+549 ALVG
-554 LAWYHIDASRALWI
+554 VAWYLIDPSKALWI

-605 GHALETLA
+605 GHALETLS

-619 FDKTGTLTLGRLSVR
+619 FDKTGTLTYGQLSVS
-634 RVVPLNGRSEEE
+634 RVVPLGGHAAES
-646 VRALAASLEA
+646 VGALAAALEA

-661 IARAIREA
+661 IARALCRHA
-669 AGAVLAASDIRNTP
+669 TATQSASDIRNTP
-683 GRGVEGVI
+683 GLGVEGQI
-691 DGRAYRLGT
+691 GAHRYRLGS
-700 PRFAAGSDTPPPPPD
+700 PRFVAPDVPPPQD
-715 ADGGESWVAL
+715 ADGATWVGL
-725 SENGALIAWIALADA
+725 TQDSRLIAWFALADTPRA
-740 LRPDAAAALT
+740 DAGT
-750 ALRKQGLRLHLL
+750 ALAELGRQGIRLHLL
-762 SGDAA
+762 SGDSEA
-767 PAVEAVARQLGID
+767 AVAATARQFGISD
-780 NWRAG
+780 WHAG

-793 YVKTLQD
+793 YVKKLQA

-841 MLGSRLGTLAE
+841 MLGSRLATLPE
-852 GIALARKTQQIIRQN
+852 GVLLARKTQKIIRQN
-867 LAWALGYNLIAIPAA
+867 LCFG
-882 ALGHVTPW
+882 
-890 LAGIGMSA
+890 
-898 SSLLVVLN
+898 
-906 ALRLSDYGQAP
+906 
-917 EARPAAGPAYLAD
+917 
-930 R
+930 

>member
-1 MYRGSAGHR
+1 V
-10 FAASYNGRLDLAP
+10 LDANDMSDLS
-23 APHPGPAV
+23 PGPVVLPRPPAGSF
-31 KKNVQTRYDVSTDR
+31 VSSSPLL
-45 TDAPPIRCRAGPGAP
+45 TDAPVFS
-60 PRYHEG
+60 EG
-66 GLRGSGERAQ
+66 
-76 AAHDAGGPSAL
+76 
-87 SPGRAAP
+87 
-94 GDRFQGD
+94 
-101 AVSSPS
+101 
-107 ELTAS
+107 
-112 PSFSACFHCGLPVP
+112 CFHCGLPVP
-126 DGACYPVQFEGETKA
+126 AGAHYPIEFEGQTKD

-159 GAYYHHRT
+159 GAYYLHRT

-197 VEAEN
+197 VEADN
-202 VREAALILENIVCA
+202 IREAALILENIVCA

-237 NYATRRARVRWDASR
+237 NYATRRARVRWDNSR

-277 DDIHRRERNTA
+277 DDIYKRERNTA

-306 LPTYTA
+306 LPAYTA
-312 TDMTDDIRLMMRWAS
+312 TDMTDDIRLLMRWAS
-327 LILTIPVVFYSAW
+327 LILTIPVVVYSAW

-346 WRDLARRLLGM
+346 WRDLRRRALGM
-357 DVPVALGIGTAFVAS
+357 DVPVALGVGTAFVAS
-372 VYSTFSGHGEVYY
+372 VYSTFSGEGEVYY
-385 DSVTMFVF
+385 DSVTMFIF

-425 RLPRW
+425 RLPDW
-430 PARDEEQVPAARLAV
+430 PARAEEQVPVARLTV

-452 PGETLPADGTV
+452 PGETLPADGV
-463 VDGESA
+463 VVEGDSA
-469 VSEALLTGESLP
+469 VSEAMLTGESQP
-481 VTKTAGAKVVGGS
+481 VAKSVDAKVVGGS
-494 LNQSSPLVVRVDRVG
+494 LNQASPLVVRVERLG

-539 AWFVGLLLVT
+539 GWFVGLLLLITVVV
-549 TFFIG
+549 G
-554 LAWYHIDASRALWI
+554 LAWYAIDPSKVLWI

-591 GTGRLTR
+591 ATGRLTR

-619 FDKTGTLTLGRLSVR
+619 LDKTGTLTHGSLSVR
-634 RVVPLNGRSEEE
+634 RVVALDGRP
-646 VRALAASLEA
+646 AAELGAIAAALEA

-661 IARAIREA
+661 ISRALREPG
-669 AGAVLAASDIRNTP
+669 AGSLRADAIRNTP
-683 GRGVEGVI
+683 GRGVEGTI
-691 DGRAYRLGT
+691 ADRSYRLGS
-700 PRFAAGSDTPPPPPD
+700 PRFVARSATPPVPPVSD
-715 ADGGESWVAL
+715 SGESWVAL
-725 SENGALIAWIALADA
+725 AEEDTLIAWFALADTP
-740 LRPDAAAALT
+740 RRDAAAALA
-750 ALRKQGLRLHLL
+750 ALQRQGLRLHLV
-762 SGDAA
+762 SGDAE
-767 PAVEAVARQLGID
+767 PAVKALAHQLGVVD
-780 NWRAG
+780 WRAG

-793 YVKTLQD
+793 YVKALQQQ
-800 EGRIVAMVGDGIN
+800 GRIVAMVGDGIN
-813 DAPVLAGAQVSIAMG
+813 DAPVLAGAQISIAMG

-841 MLGSRLGTLAE
+841 MLGSRLTTLSE
-852 GIALARKTQQIIRQN
+852 GVALARKTQRIIREN
-867 LAWALGYNLIAIPAA
+867 LGWALAYNLVAIPAA
-882 ALGHVTPW
+882 ALGYVTPW
-890 LAGIGMSA
+890 IAGIGMSA

-906 ALRLSDYGQAP
+906 ALRLSDFKQPADPG
-917 EARPAAGPAYLAD
+917 RPAPDASPLASG
-930 R
+930 RAPL

>member
-1 MYRGSAGHR
+1 V
-10 FAASYNGRLDLAP
+10 
-23 APHPGPAV
+23 PGGAH
-31 KKNVQTRYDVSTDR
+31 Y
-45 TDAPPIRCRAGPGAP
+45 PI
-60 PRYHEG
+60 
-66 GLRGSGERAQ
+66 
-76 AAHDAGGPSAL
+76 
-87 SPGRAAP
+87 
-94 GDRFQGD
+94 
-101 AVSSPS
+101 
-107 ELTAS
+107 
-112 PSFSACFHCGLPVP
+112 
-126 DGACYPVQFEGETKA
+126 QFEGKTRQ

-159 GAYYHHRT
+159 GAYYTHRT
-167 ALPATPQQAEAE
+167 VLPASPQQAEAE

-197 VEAEN
+197 TETEN
-202 VREAALILENIVCA
+202 IREAALILENIVCA

-222 ERHIAALPGVLSVEI
+222 ERHIAGLPGVLSVEI
-237 NYATRRARVRWDASR
+237 NYATRRARVRWDNSR

-268 AHPFDPGRS
+268 AHPFDPGRY
-277 DDIHRRERNTA
+277 DDIYKRERNTA

-312 TDMTDDIRLMMRWAS
+312 TDMSADIRLLMSWAS
-327 LILTIPVVFYSAW
+327 LVLTIPVVGYSAW

-346 WRDLARRLLGM
+346 WRDLKRRTLGM
-357 DVPVALGIGTAFVAS
+357 DVPVALGVGTAFVAS
-372 VYSTFSGHGEVYY
+372 VYSTFSSHGEVYY

-405 RRRAGAAVE
+405 RRRAGVAVE

-425 RLPRW
+425 RLPDW
-430 PARDEEQVPAARLAV
+430 PARNEEQVPVARLAA

-452 PGETLPADGTV
+452 PGETLPADGVV
-463 VDGESA
+463 VDGDSA
-469 VSEALLTGESLP
+469 VSEAMLTGESQP
-481 VTKTAGAKVVGGS
+481 VSKSVNASVVGGS
-494 LNQSSPLVVRVDRVG
+494 LNQASPLVVRVDRLG

-539 AWFVGLLLVT
+539 AWFVGLLLLITLGV
-549 TFFIG
+549 G
-554 LAWYHIDASRALWI
+554 LAWIVIDPSKALWI

-591 GTGRLTR
+591 ATGRLTR

-619 FDKTGTLTLGRLSVR
+619 FDKTGTLTHGRLSVR
-634 RVVPLNGRSEEE
+634 RVVPLGGRSERT
-646 VRALAASLEA
+646 VSAIAAALEA

-661 IARAIREA
+661 IAKALREA
-669 AGAVLAASDIRNTP
+669 ATPIATASRIRNTP
-683 GRGVEGVI
+683 GRGVEGAI
-691 DGRAYRLGT
+691 DGHTYRLGS
-700 PRFAAGSDTPPPPPD
+700 PRFAAAGETPPAPP
-715 ADGGESWVAL
+715 ASDGSASWVAL
-725 SENGALIAWIALADA
+725 ADESGLIAWFALADTPRA
-740 LRPDAAAALT
+740 DAPDALAALQR
-750 ALRKQGLRLHLL
+750 LGLRLHLL
-762 SGDAA
+762 SGDADA
-767 PAVEAVARQLGID
+767 TVRAAAQQLGIAD
-780 NWRAG
+780 WHAG

-793 YVKTLQD
+793 YVKALQD

-841 MLGSRLGTLAE
+841 MLGSRLGTLAD
-852 GIALARKTQQIIRQN
+852 GVALARKTQRIIREN
-867 LAWALGYNLIAIPAA
+867 LGWALAYNLVAIPAA

-890 LAGIGMSA
+890 IAGIGMSA

-906 ALRLSDYGQAP
+906 ALRLSDFRPHNEAARGKMQDPALKSQG
-917 EARPAAGPAYLAD
+917 ARP
-930 R
+930 

>member
-1 MYRGSAGHR
+1 MSK
-10 FAASYNGRLDLAP
+10 AP
-23 APHPGPAV
+23 
-31 KKNVQTRYDVSTDR
+31 
-45 TDAPPIRCRAGPGAP
+45 
-60 PRYHEG
+60 
-66 GLRGSGERAQ
+66 
-76 AAHDAGGPSAL
+76 
-87 SPGRAAP
+87 
-94 GDRFQGD
+94 
-101 AVSSPS
+101 
-107 ELTAS
+107 ELTNA
-112 PSFSACFHCGLPVP
+112 PSFLGCFHCGLPVP
-126 DGACYPVQFEGETKA
+126 DGAHYPIQFERDTKQ

-148 AVAQTIIDSGQ
+148 TVAQTIIDSGQ
-159 GAYYHHRT
+159 GAYYTHRT
-167 ALPATPQQAEAE
+167 VLPATPQQAEAE
-179 LAQLGL
+179 LAQMGL

-197 VEAEN
+197 TETEHI
-202 VREAALILENIVCA
+202 REAALILENIVCA

-222 ERHIAALPGVLSVEI
+222 ERHIAGLPGVLSVEI
-237 NYATRRARVRWDASR
+237 NYATRRARVRWDNSR

-277 DDIHRRERNTA
+277 DDIYKRERNTA

-306 LPTYTA
+306 LPSYTA
-312 TDMTDDIRLMMRWAS
+312 TDMTDEIRLLMRWAS
-327 LILTIPVVFYSAW
+327 LILTIPVVLYSAW

-346 WRDLARRLLGM
+346 WRDLKRRMLGM
-357 DVPVALGIGTAFVAS
+357 DVPVALGVGTAFVAS

-425 RLPRW
+425 RLPHW
-430 PARDEEQVPAARLAV
+430 PARDEEQVPVARLAV

-452 PGETLPADGTV
+452 PGETLPADGV
-463 VDGESA
+463 VVEGDSA
-469 VSEALLTGESLP
+469 VNEAMLTGESLP
-481 VTKTAGAKVVGGS
+481 VSKSVHAKVVGGS
-494 LNQSSPLVVRVDRVG
+494 LNQASPLVVRVDRLG

-539 AWFVGLLLVT
+539 AWFVGLLLLI
-549 TFFIG
+549 TFFVG
-554 LAWYHIDASRALWI
+554 LAWYFVDPSRTLWI

-619 FDKTGTLTLGRLSVR
+619 FDKTGTLTHGRLSVR
-634 RVVPLNGRSEEE
+634 RVLPLGGRSAEE
-646 VRALAASLEA
+646 VSRIAAALES

-661 IARAIREA
+661 IARALREA
-669 AGAVLAASDIRNTP
+669 GSASLSASDVRNTP
-683 GRGVEGVI
+683 GRGVEGTI
-691 DGRAYRLGT
+691 DGQTYRLGS
-700 PRFAAGSDTPPPPPD
+700 PRYAAAGETPPES
-715 ADGGESWVAL
+715 DGGEYPENGHASWVAL
-725 SENGALIAWIALADA
+725 AQGSETIAWFALADT
-740 LRPDAAAALT
+740 LRADAAAALA
-750 ALRKQGLRLHLL
+750 ALQQLGVRLHLL
-762 SGDAA
+762 SGDAE
-767 PAVEAVARQLGID
+767 PAVKAVAQQLGIAE
-780 NWRAG
+780 WHAG

-793 YVKTLQD
+793 YVKALQQQ
-800 EGRIVAMVGDGIN
+800 GHIVAMVGDGIN

-828 EGADVAQAAADMV
+828 EGTDVAQAAADMV
-841 MLGSRLGTLAE
+841 MLGSRLATLAE
-852 GIALARKTQQIIRQN
+852 GVALARKTQQIIRQN
-867 LAWALGYNLIAIPAA
+867 LGWALGYNLIAIPAA
-882 ALGHVTPW
+882 ALGYVTPW
-890 LAGIGMSA
+890 MAGIGMSA

-906 ALRLSDYGQAP
+906 ALRLSDFKQPVRG
-917 EARPAAGPAYLAD
+917 EASGVKDAALTPYP
-930 R
+930 

>member
-1 MYRGSAGHR
+1 M
-10 FAASYNGRLDLAP
+10 
-23 APHPGPAV
+23 
-31 KKNVQTRYDVSTDR
+31 
-45 TDAPPIRCRAGPGAP
+45 DAPSFLSTASTPGA
-60 PRYHEG
+60 G
-66 GLRGSGERAQ
+66 
-76 AAHDAGGPSAL
+76 
-87 SPGRAAP
+87 
-94 GDRFQGD
+94 
-101 AVSSPS
+101 
-107 ELTAS
+107 
-112 PSFSACFHCGLPVP
+112 CFHCGLPVP
-126 DGACYPVQFEGETKA
+126 DGAEYPILFEGETRQ

-159 GAYYHHRT
+159 GAYYLHRT

-202 VREAALILENIVCA
+202 IREAALILENIVCA

-237 NYATRRARVRWDASR
+237 NYATRRARVRWDNSR

-277 DDIHRRERNTA
+277 DDIHKRERNTA

-312 TDMTDDIRLMMRWAS
+312 TDMTDDIRRLMSWAS
-327 LILTIPVVFYSAW
+327 LVLTIPVVLYSAW

-346 WRDLARRLLGM
+346 WRDFKRRTLGM
-357 DVPVALGIGTAFVAS
+357 DVPVALGVGTAFVAS

-385 DSVTMFVF
+385 DSVTMFIF

-425 RLPRW
+425 RLPHW
-430 PARDEEQVPAARLAV
+430 PARAEEQVPVARLTV
-445 GDHVLVR
+445 GDHILVR
-452 PGETLPADGTV
+452 PGETLPADGV
-463 VDGESA
+463 VVEGDSA
-469 VSEALLTGESLP
+469 VSEAMLTGESLP
-481 VTKTAGAKVVGGS
+481 VSKARDARVVGGS
-494 LNQSSPLVVRVDRVG
+494 LNQASPLVVRVDRLG

-539 AWFVGLLLVT
+539 AWFVGLLLLIT
-549 TFFIG
+549 TLVG
-554 LAWYHIDASRALWI
+554 VAWVLIDPSKALWI

-591 GTGRLTR
+591 ATGRLTR
-598 LGLLTTR
+598 MGLLTTR

-634 RVVPLNGRSEEE
+634 RVVPLDGRSEDEA
-646 VRALAASLEA
+646 RALAAALEA

-661 IARAIREA
+661 IARALREHA
-669 AGAVLAASDIRNTP
+669 ATPHRADAIRNTP
-683 GRGVEGVI
+683 GRGVEGTI
-691 DGRAYRLGT
+691 NGRLYRLGT
-700 PRFAAGSDTPPPPPD
+700 PRFAADDDATPVAPEA
-715 ADGGESWVAL
+715 ADGASWVLLAE
-725 SENGALIAWIALADA
+725 SGRPVAWFALADTP
-740 LRPDAAAALT
+740 RPDAAAALD
-750 ALRKQGLRLHLL
+750 ALRSLGLRLHLL
-762 SGDAA
+762 SGDAEA
-767 PAVEAVARQLGID
+767 AVAATARQFGIAD
-780 NWRAG
+780 WRAG

-841 MLGSRLGTLAE
+841 MLGSRMATLSE
-852 GIALARKTQQIIRQN
+852 GVLLARKTQRIIREN
-867 LAWALGYNLIAIPAA
+867 LGWALAYNLVAIPAA
-882 ALGHVTPW
+882 ALGFVTPW
-890 LAGIGMSA
+890 IAGIGMSA

-906 ALRLSDYGQAP
+906 ALRLSDFKPATAP
-917 EARPAAGPAYLAD
+917 VPDSVGLPLAAH

>member
-1 MYRGSAGHR
+1 VS
-10 FAASYNGRLDLAP
+10 SSP
-23 APHPGPAV
+23 AL
-31 KKNVQTRYDVSTDR
+31 
-45 TDAPPIRCRAGPGAP
+45 TDAP
-60 PRYHEG
+60 
-66 GLRGSGERAQ
+66 
-76 AAHDAGGPSAL
+76 
-87 SPGRAAP
+87 
-94 GDRFQGD
+94 
-101 AVSSPS
+101 V
-107 ELTAS
+107 
-112 PSFSACFHCGLPVP
+112 FSDGCFHCGLPVP
-126 DGACYPVQFEGETKA
+126 EGAHYPIQFEGRTKD

-159 GAYYHHRT
+159 GAYYLHRT

-185 YDLPEIQESFVR
+185 YDLPEIQESFVK

-202 VREAALILENIVCA
+202 IREAALILENIVCA

-222 ERHIAALPGVLSVEI
+222 ERHISALPGVLSVEI
-237 NYATRRARVRWDASR
+237 NYATRRARVRWDNSR

-277 DDIHRRERNTA
+277 DDVYRRERNTA

-306 LPTYTA
+306 LPSYTA
-312 TDMTDDIRLMMRWAS
+312 TDMTDEIRLLMRWAS
-327 LILTIPVVFYSAW
+327 LILTIPVIVYSAW

-346 WRDLARRLLGM
+346 WRDLKRKSLGM
-357 DVPVALGIGTAFVAS
+357 DVPVALGVGTAFVAS
-372 VYSTFSGHGEVYY
+372 VYATFSGRGEVYY
-385 DSVTMFVF
+385 DSVTMFIF

-425 RLPRW
+425 RLPNW
-430 PARDEEQVPAARLAV
+430 PQRDEEQVPVARLAV

-452 PGETLPADGTV
+452 PGETLPADGVV
-463 VDGESA
+463 VDGDSA
-469 VSEALLTGESLP
+469 VSEAMLTGESLP
-481 VTKTAGAKVVGGS
+481 VSKGAGAAVVGGS
-494 LNQSSPLVVRVDRVG
+494 LNQASPLVVRVEKLG
-509 ADTRLASIVRLLDR
+509 ADTRLAAIVRLLDR

-539 AWFVGLLLVT
+539 AWFVALLLVIT
-549 TFFIG
+549 AAVG
-554 LAWYHIDASRALWI
+554 VAWYVIDPSKVLWI
-568 VVSVLVVTCPCALG
+568 VVSILVVTCPCALG

-634 RVVPLNGRSEEE
+634 RVVPLGGRSADE
-646 VRALAASLEA
+646 VGALAAALEA

-661 IARAIREA
+661 IAKALRDASGPA
-669 AGAVLAASDIRNTP
+669 LSASDIRNTP

-691 DGRAYRLGT
+691 EGRRYRLGT
-700 PRFAAGSDTPPPPPD
+700 PRFAASSDTPPQAP
-715 ADGGESWVAL
+715 ASVGGEHPEGHEYPEGHESWVAL
-725 SENGALIAWIALADA
+725 AEEDTLIAWFALADTP
-740 LRPDAAAALT
+740 RPDAAAALA
-750 ALRKQGLRLHLL
+750 ALQRQGLRLHLV
-762 SGDAA
+762 SGDAT
-767 PAVEAVARQLGID
+767 PAVRAVAEQLGIED
-780 NWRAG
+780 WHAG

-793 YVKTLQD
+793 YVKKLQD
-800 EGRIVAMVGDGIN
+800 QGRIVAMVGDGIN

-841 MLGSRLGTLAE
+841 MLGSRLATLAE
-852 GIALARKTQQIIRQN
+852 GVGLARKTQKIIREN
-867 LAWALGYNLIAIPAA
+867 LAWALAYNLIAIPAA

-890 LAGIGMSA
+890 IAGIGMSA

-906 ALRLSDYGQAP
+906 ALRLSDFKQTNGGGMRDASLTP
-917 EARPAAGPAYLAD
+917 EGTRA
-930 R
+930 

>member
-1 MYRGSAGHR
+1 MSK
-10 FAASYNGRLDLAP
+10 AP
-23 APHPGPAV
+23 
-31 KKNVQTRYDVSTDR
+31 KL
-45 TDAPPIRCRAGPGAP
+45 TDAP
-60 PRYHEG
+60 
-66 GLRGSGERAQ
+66 
-76 AAHDAGGPSAL
+76 
-87 SPGRAAP
+87 
-94 GDRFQGD
+94 
-101 AVSSPS
+101 
-107 ELTAS
+107 
-112 PSFSACFHCGLPVP
+112 SFSGCFHCGLPVP
-126 DGACYPVQFEGETKA
+126 DGAHYPIQFENQTKQT
-141 ACCRGCQ
+141 CCRGCQ

-159 GAYYHHRT
+159 GAYYTHRT
-167 ALPATPQQAEAE
+167 VLPATPQQAEAE

-197 VEAEN
+197 TETEN
-202 VREAALILENIVCA
+202 IREAALILENIVCA

-222 ERHIAALPGVLSVEI
+222 ERHIAGLPGVLSVEI
-237 NYATRRARVRWDASR
+237 NYATRRARVRWDNSR

-277 DDIHRRERNTA
+277 DDIYKRERNSA

-306 LPTYTA
+306 LPSYTA
-312 TDMTDDIRLMMRWAS
+312 TDMSADIRLLMSWAS
-327 LILTIPVVFYSAW
+327 LILTIPVVVYSAW

-346 WRDLARRLLGM
+346 WRDFKRRTLGM
-357 DVPVALGIGTAFVAS
+357 DVPVALGVGTAFVAS

-385 DSVTMFVF
+385 DSVTMFIF

-425 RLPRW
+425 RLPNW
-430 PARDEEQVPAARLAV
+430 PARDEEQVPVARLAV

-452 PGETLPADGTV
+452 PGETLPADGV
-463 VDGESA
+463 VVEGDSA
-469 VSEALLTGESLP
+469 VSEAMLTGESLP
-481 VTKTAGAKVVGGS
+481 VSKGVRAHVVGGS
-494 LNQSSPLVVRVDRVG
+494 LNQASPLVVRVDRLG

-539 AWFVGLLLVT
+539 AWFVGLLLLITLAV
-549 TFFIG
+549 G
-554 LAWYHIDASRALWI
+554 LAWYVIDPSKALWI

-591 GTGRLTR
+591 ATGRLTR

-613 RATDLV
+613 HATDLV
-619 FDKTGTLTLGRLSVR
+619 FDKTGTLTHGRLSVR
-634 RVVPLNGRSEEE
+634 QVVPLGGRSEAE
-646 VRALAASLEA
+646 VGAIAAALEA

-661 IARAIREA
+661 IAKALRESA
-669 AGAVLAASDIRNTP
+669 LSTATASLIHNTP
-683 GRGVEGVI
+683 GRGVEGHI
-691 DGRAYRLGT
+691 DGHIYRLGS
-700 PRFAAGSDTPPPPPD
+700 PRFAAASQTPPAPPETD
-715 ADGGESWVAL
+715 ESASWVAQADE
-725 SENGALIAWIALADA
+725 SGLIAWFALADTPRA
-740 LRPDAAAALT
+740 DAPAALA
-750 ALRKQGLRLHLL
+750 ALQKQGLRLHLL
-762 SGDAA
+762 SGDAEA
-767 PAVEAVARQLGID
+767 AVRRSAQQLGIAD
-780 NWRAG
+780 WHAG

-793 YVKTLQD
+793 YVTALQQQ
-800 EGRIVAMVGDGIN
+800 GRIVAMVGDGIN

-828 EGADVAQAAADMV
+828 EGADVAQAAADMI
-841 MLGSRLGTLAE
+841 MLGSRLGTLAD
-852 GIALARKTQQIIRQN
+852 GVALARKTQRIIREN
-867 LAWALGYNLIAIPAA
+867 LGWALAYNLVAIPAA

-890 LAGIGMSA
+890 IAGIGMSA

-906 ALRLSDYGQAP
+906 ALRLTDFKSRTAP
-917 EARPAAGPAYLAD
+917 AVADLPLPRPVT
-930 R
+930 

>member
-1 MYRGSAGHR
+1 M
-10 FAASYNGRLDLAP
+10 
-23 APHPGPAV
+23 
-31 KKNVQTRYDVSTDR
+31 
-45 TDAPPIRCRAGPGAP
+45 
-60 PRYHEG
+60 
-66 GLRGSGERAQ
+66 SG
-76 AAHDAGGPSAL
+76 
-87 SPGRAAP
+87 SPGRL
-94 GDRFQGD
+94 
-101 AVSSPS
+101 VS
-107 ELTAS
+107 A
-112 PSFSACFHCGLPVP
+112 PSFLPTEPTSDAGCFHCGLPVP
-126 DGACYPVQFEGETKA
+126 EGAVYPIRFEGETRA
-141 ACCRGCQ
+141 TCCRGCQ

-159 GAYYHHRT
+159 GAYYLHRT

-179 LAQLGL
+179 LTQLGL

-202 VREAALILENIVCA
+202 IREAALILENIVCA

-222 ERHIAALPGVLSVEI
+222 ERHIASLPGVLSVEI
-237 NYATRRARVRWDASR
+237 NYATRRARVRWDNSR

-277 DDIHRRERNTA
+277 DDIYKRERNTA

-312 TDMTDDIRLMMRWAS
+312 TDMSDEIRRLMSWAS
-327 LILTIPVVFYSAW
+327 LVLTIPVVLYSAW

-346 WRDLARRLLGM
+346 WRDIRRRALGM
-357 DVPVALGIGTAFVAS
+357 DVPVALGVGTAFVAS
-372 VYSTFSGHGEVYY
+372 IYSTFSGHGEVYY

-425 RLPRW
+425 RLPHW
-430 PARDEEQVPAARLAV
+430 PARDEEQVPVARLAV
-445 GDHVLVR
+445 GEHVLVR
-452 PGETLPADGTV
+452 PGETLPADGVV
-463 VDGESA
+463 VDGDSA
-469 VSEALLTGESLP
+469 VSEAMLTGESLP
-481 VTKTAGAKVVGGS
+481 VSKAAGARVVGGS
-494 LNQSSPLVVRVDRVG
+494 LNQASPLVVRVERLG

-530 IGQLADRAA
+530 IGQIADRAA
-539 AWFVGLLLVT
+539 AWFVGLLLVIT
-549 TFFIG
+549 VLVGAT
-554 LAWYHIDASRALWI
+554 WYAIDPAKTLWI

-591 GTGRLTR
+591 ATGRLTR

-634 RVVPLNGRSEEE
+634 QVVTLDGRSE
-646 VRALAASLEA
+646 ADASACAAALEA

-661 IARAIREA
+661 IARALREHP
-669 AGAVLAASDIRNTP
+669 AASLQAHDIRNTP
-683 GRGVEGVI
+683 GRGVEGRIADRV
-691 DGRAYRLGT
+691 YRLGT
-700 PRFAAGSDTPPPPPD
+700 PRFATGDAPPPAAPD
-715 ADGGESWVAL
+715 ADDGASWILLAESGRPVA
-725 SENGALIAWIALADA
+725 WFALADTP
-740 LRPDAAAALT
+740 RPDAGAALA
-750 ALRKQGLRLHLL
+750 ALRALGLRLHLL
-762 SGDAA
+762 SGDA
-767 PAVEAVARQLGID
+767 ETAVAATARQFDIAD
-780 NWRAG
+780 WHAG

-793 YVKTLQD
+793 YVKRLQS

-841 MLGSRLGTLAE
+841 MLGSRLATLSE
-852 GIALARKTQQIIRQN
+852 GVALARKTQTIIREN
-867 LAWALGYNLIAIPAA
+867 LGWALAYNLVAIPAA

-906 ALRLSDYGQAP
+906 ALRLSDFKGGERVAVSG
-917 EARPAAGPAYLAD
+917 ER
-930 R
+930 

>member
-1 MYRGSAGHR
+1 MS
-10 FAASYNGRLDLAP
+10 D
-23 APHPGPAV
+23 
-31 KKNVQTRYDVSTDR
+31 
-45 TDAPPIRCRAGPGAP
+45 
-60 PRYHEG
+60 
-66 GLRGSGERAQ
+66 
-76 AAHDAGGPSAL
+76 
-87 SPGRAAP
+87 SPGLV
-94 GDRFQGD
+94 D
-101 AVSSPS
+101 A
-107 ELTAS
+107 
-112 PSFSACFHCGLPVP
+112 PSFSGCFHCGLPVP
-126 DGACYPVQFEGETKA
+126 DGAHYPIQFEGETKQ

-159 GAYYHHRT
+159 GAYYTHRT
-167 ALPATPQQAEAE
+167 ALPATPREAEAE

-197 VEAEN
+197 VETEN

-222 ERHIAALPGVLSVEI
+222 ERHIAGLQGVLSVEI
-237 NYATRRARVRWDASR
+237 NYATRRARVRWDNSR

-277 DDIHRRERNTA
+277 DDIYKRERNTA

-312 TDMTDDIRLMMRWAS
+312 TDMSIDIRLLMQWAS
-327 LILTIPVVFYSAW
+327 LVLTIPVVLYSAW

-346 WRDLARRLLGM
+346 WRDLRRRTPGM
-357 DVPVALGIGTAFVAS
+357 DVPVALGVGTAFVAS
-372 VYSTFSGHGEVYY
+372 VYNTFAGHGEVYY

-425 RLPRW
+425 RLPQW
-430 PARDEEQVPAARLAV
+430 PARDEEQVPVARLAV

-452 PGETLPADGTV
+452 PGETLPADGV
-463 VDGESA
+463 VVEGYSA
-469 VSEALLTGESLP
+469 VNEAMLTGESLP
-481 VTKTAGAKVVGGS
+481 VSKAMHSRVVGGS
-494 LNQSSPLVVRVDRVG
+494 LNQASPLVVRVDKLG

-530 IGQLADRAA
+530 IGRLADRAA
-539 AWFVGLLLVT
+539 AWFVGLLLVIT
-549 TFFIG
+549 VAVG
-554 LAWYHIDASRALWI
+554 LAWYFVDPSKALWI
-568 VVSVLVVTCPCALG
+568 MVSVLVVTCPCALG

-591 GTGRLTR
+591 ATGRLTR

-619 FDKTGTLTLGRLSVR
+619 FDKTGTLTHGQLSLR
-634 RVVPLNGRSEEE
+634 RVVPLGGRSAEE
-646 VRALAASLEA
+646 VSALAAALEA

-661 IARAIREA
+661 IARVLREA
-669 AGAVLAASDIRNTP
+669 ASSPLNASQIRNTP
-683 GRGVEGVI
+683 GGGVAGTI
-691 DGRAYRLGT
+691 DGREYRLGS
-700 PRFAAGSDTPPPPPD
+700 PRFATRTGSPPAPD
-715 ADGGESWVAL
+715 SSGGESWVAL
-725 SENGALIAWIALADA
+725 ADQSGLLAWFALADT
-740 LRPDAAAALT
+740 LRPDAAASLVALQQ
-750 ALRKQGLRLHLL
+750 QGLRLHLV
-762 SGDAA
+762 SGDA
-767 PAVEAVARQLGID
+767 EATVRRIAQQLGISE
-780 NWRAG
+780 WRAG

-793 YVKTLQD
+793 YVKALQAQ
-800 EGRIVAMVGDGIN
+800 GRIVAMVGDGIN

-841 MLGSRLGTLAE
+841 MLGGRLATLAD
-852 GIALARKTQQIIRQN
+852 GVALARKTQQIIRQN

-890 LAGIGMSA
+890 IAGIGMSA

-906 ALRLSDYGQAP
+906 ALRLSNFKQ
-917 EARPAAGPAYLAD
+917 EARRDASALKNAPLTTYP
-930 R
+930 

>member
-1 MYRGSAGHR
+1 MS
-10 FAASYNGRLDLAP
+10 
-23 APHPGPAV
+23 
-31 KKNVQTRYDVSTDR
+31 
-45 TDAPPIRCRAGPGAP
+45 
-60 PRYHEG
+60 
-66 GLRGSGERAQ
+66 
-76 AAHDAGGPSAL
+76 L
-87 SPGRAAP
+87 SPGLVNAP
-94 GDRFQGD
+94 F
-101 AVSSPS
+101 
-107 ELTAS
+107 
-112 PSFSACFHCGLPVP
+112 FSACFHCGLPVP
-126 DGACYPVQFEGETKA
+126 DGADYPIQFEDKVQAT
-141 ACCRGCQ
+141 CCRGCQ

-159 GAYYHHRT
+159 GAYYTHRT
-167 ALPATPQQAEAE
+167 ALPATPREAEAE

-197 VEAEN
+197 IEAEHI
-202 VREAALILENIVCA
+202 REAALILENIVCA

-222 ERHIAALPGVLSVEI
+222 ERHIAGLPGVLSVEI
-237 NYATRRARVRWDASR
+237 NYATRRARVRWDNSR

-277 DDIHRRERNTA
+277 DDIYKRERNTA

-312 TDMTDDIRLMMRWAS
+312 TDMTAEVRLLMGWAS
-327 LILTIPVVFYSAW
+327 LVLTIPVVMYSAW

-346 WRDLARRLLGM
+346 WRDLKRRMLGM
-357 DVPVALGIGTAFVAS
+357 DVPVALGVGTAFSAS

-425 RLPRW
+425 RLANW
-430 PARDEEQVPAARLAV
+430 PARDEEQVPVARLAV

-452 PGETLPADGTV
+452 PGETLPADGV
-463 VDGESA
+463 VVEGHSA
-469 VSEALLTGESLP
+469 VSEAMLTGESLP
-481 VTKTAGAKVVGGS
+481 VSKTVHSRVVGGS
-494 LNQSSPLVVRVDRVG
+494 LNQASPLVVQVEKLG

-530 IGQLADRAA
+530 LAQLADRAA
-539 AWFVGLLLVT
+539 AWFVGLLLIITVAV
-549 TFFIG
+549 G
-554 LAWYHIDASRALWI
+554 LAWYAIDPSKVLWI
-568 VVSVLVVTCPCALG
+568 VVSILVVTCPCALG
-582 LATPAALTT
+582 LATPTALTT
-591 GTGRLTR
+591 ATGRLTR

-619 FDKTGTLTLGRLSVR
+619 FDKTGTLTHGHLSVR
-634 RVVPLNGRSEEE
+634 RVVALGGRSESE
-646 VRALAASLEA
+646 VSALAAALEA

-661 IARAIREA
+661 IARALSG
-669 AGAVLAASDIRNTP
+669 AGTATLSASQIRNTP
-683 GRGVEGVI
+683 GRGVEAMIG
-691 DGRAYRLGT
+691 GHTYRIGS
-700 PRFAAGSDTPPPPPD
+700 PRFASRSESPPAPPEQD
-715 ADGGESWVAL
+715 DGASWVAL
-725 SENGALIAWIALADA
+725 ADESGLIAWFALADTP
-740 LRPDAAAALT
+740 RCDAATSLIALQ
-750 ALRKQGLRLHLL
+750 ALGLRLHLL
-762 SGDAA
+762 SGDGEAA
-767 PAVEAVARQLGID
+767 VKTAAQQLGIAD
-780 NWRAG
+780 WRAG

-793 YVKTLQD
+793 YVKALQA

-828 EGADVAQAAADMV
+828 EGTDVAQAAADMV
-841 MLGSRLGTLAE
+841 MLGGRLATLAD
-852 GIALARKTQQIIRQN
+852 GVALARKTQKIIRQN
-867 LAWALGYNLIAIPAA
+867 LGWALGYNLIAIPAA

-890 LAGIGMSA
+890 IAGIGMSS

-906 ALRLSDYGQAP
+906 ALRLSDFKQGRNDGAST
-917 EARPAAGPAYLAD
+917 ETRPAHATS

>member
-1 MYRGSAGHR
+1 MSHPPG
-10 FAASYNGRLDLAP
+10 LAN
-23 APHPGPAV
+23 A
-31 KKNVQTRYDVSTDR
+31 
-45 TDAPPIRCRAGPGAP
+45 
-60 PRYHEG
+60 
-66 GLRGSGERAQ
+66 
-76 AAHDAGGPSAL
+76 
-87 SPGRAAP
+87 
-94 GDRFQGD
+94 
-101 AVSSPS
+101 
-107 ELTAS
+107 
-112 PSFSACFHCGLPVP
+112 PSFSGCFHCGLPVP
-126 DGACYPVQFEGETKA
+126 DGAHYPIQFEGQTKQT
-141 ACCRGCQ
+141 CCRGCQ

-159 GAYYHHRT
+159 GAYYTHRT
-167 ALPATPQQAEAE
+167 VLPATPREAESE

-202 VREAALILENIVCA
+202 IREAALILENIVCA

-222 ERHIAALPGVLSVEI
+222 ERHIAGLPGVLSVEI
-237 NYATRRARVRWDASR
+237 NYATRRARVRWDNSR
-252 IQLSAI
+252 IQLSVI

-277 DDIHRRERNTA
+277 DDIYKRERNTA

-306 LPTYTA
+306 LPSYTA
-312 TDMTDDIRLMMRWAS
+312 TDMTADIRLLMRWAS
-327 LILTIPVVFYSAW
+327 LVLTIPVVGYSAW

-346 WRDLARRLLGM
+346 WRDLKRRALGM
-357 DVPVALGIGTAFVAS
+357 DVPVALGVGTAFVAS
-372 VYSTFSGHGEVYY
+372 VVSTFSGNGEVYY
-385 DSVTMFVF
+385 DSVTMFIF

-425 RLPRW
+425 RLPNW
-430 PARDEEQVPAARLAV
+430 PAREEEQVPVARLAV

-452 PGETLPADGTV
+452 PGETLPADGV
-463 VDGESA
+463 VVEGDSA
-469 VSEALLTGESLP
+469 VSEAMLTGESLP
-481 VTKTAGAKVVGGS
+481 VSKSADAKVVGGS
-494 LNQSSPLVVRVDRVG
+494 LNQASPLVVRVDKLG

-539 AWFVGLLLVT
+539 AWFVGLLLVIT
-549 TFFIG
+549 VVVG
-554 LAWYHIDASRALWI
+554 LVWYVIDPSKVLWI
-568 VVSVLVVTCPCALG
+568 VVSILVVTCPCALG

-591 GTGRLTR
+591 ATGRLTR

-619 FDKTGTLTLGRLSVR
+619 FDKTGTLTHGRLSVR
-634 RVVPLNGRSEEE
+634 RVVPLGGRSAED
-646 VRALAASLEA
+646 VSAMAAALEA

-661 IARAIREA
+661 IARALGEA
-669 AGAVLAASDIRNTP
+669 TSASITASDIRNTP
-683 GRGVEGVI
+683 GRGVEGTI
-691 DGRAYRLGT
+691 AGHTYRLGS
-700 PRFAAGSDTPPPPPD
+700 PRFAAASETPPESG
-715 ADGGESWVAL
+715 GGESWVAL
-725 SENGALIAWIALADA
+725 ADESGLIAWFALADTPRA
-740 LRPDAAAALT
+740 DAPASLASLRQ
-750 ALRKQGLRLHLL
+750 QGLRLHLV
-762 SGDAA
+762 SGDAEG
-767 PAVEAVARQLGID
+767 AVRTTALQLGIAD
-780 NWRAG
+780 WHAG

-793 YVKTLQD
+793 YVRALQQ

-841 MLGSRLGTLAE
+841 MLGSRLATLSE
-852 GIALARKTQQIIRQN
+852 GVALARKTQQIIRQN
-867 LAWALGYNLIAIPAA
+867 LGWALGYNLIAIPAA
-882 ALGHVTPW
+882 ALGFVTPW

-906 ALRLSDYGQAP
+906 ALRLSDFKQPADGSSLKTQDSRFKSQ
-917 EARPAAGPAYLAD
+917 EASP
-930 R
+930 

>member
-1 MYRGSAGHR
+1 
-10 FAASYNGRLDLAP
+10 
-23 APHPGPAV
+23 V
-31 KKNVQTRYDVSTDR
+31 TD
-45 TDAPPIRCRAGPGAP
+45 
-60 PRYHEG
+60 
-66 GLRGSGERAQ
+66 
-76 AAHDAGGPSAL
+76 
-87 SPGRAAP
+87 SPG
-94 GDRFQGD
+94 
-101 AVSSPS
+101 
-107 ELTAS
+107 LTNA
-112 PSFSACFHCGLPVP
+112 PSFSGCFHCGLPVP
-126 DGACYPVQFEGETKA
+126 AGAHYPVEFEGETRD

-167 ALPATPQQAEAE
+167 ALPATAREAEAE

-202 VREAALILENIVCA
+202 IREAALILENIVCA

-237 NYATRRARVRWDASR
+237 NYATRRARVRWDNSR

-277 DDIHRRERNTA
+277 DDVHRRERNTA

-312 TDMTDDIRLMMRWAS
+312 TDMTDEIRLLMRWAS
-327 LILTIPVVFYSAW
+327 LILTIPVVGYSAW
-340 PFFIGA
+340 PFFIGT
-346 WRDLARRLLGM
+346 WRDFRRRTLGM
-357 DVPVALGIGTAFVAS
+357 DVPVALGIGTAFAAS
-372 VYSTFSGHGEVYY
+372 VYSTFSGEGEVYY

-425 RLPRW
+425 RLPDW
-430 PARDEEQVPAARLAV
+430 PARDEETVPVARLAV

-452 PGETLPADGTV
+452 PGETLPADGV
-463 VDGESA
+463 VVEGESA
-469 VSEALLTGESLP
+469 VSEAMLTGESLP
-481 VTKTAGAKVVGGS
+481 VSKRRDAKVVGGS
-494 LNQSSPLVVRVDRVG
+494 LNQASPLVVRVEKLG

-539 AWFVGLLLVT
+539 AWFVGLLLVIT
-549 TFFIG
+549 AAVG
-554 LAWYHIDASRALWI
+554 VAWYVVDPSKVLWI
-568 VVSVLVVTCPCALG
+568 VVSILVVTCPCALG
-582 LATPAALTT
+582 LATPTALTT

-619 FDKTGTLTLGRLSVR
+619 LDKTGTLTLGRLSVR
-634 RVVPLNGRSEEE
+634 RVVPLGGRSADE
-646 VRALAASLEA
+646 VSAIAAALEA

-661 IARAIREA
+661 IARAIRDA
-669 AGAVLAASDIRNTP
+669 ASSVLAAADIRNTP
-683 GRGVEGVI
+683 GRGVEGRI
-691 DGRAYRLGT
+691 DGRPYRLGA
-700 PRFAAGSDTPPPPPD
+700 PRFAAAGETPP
-715 ADGGESWVAL
+715 ASAGGETWVAL
-725 SENGALIAWIALADA
+725 AEENELIAWFALADTPRADAAVALAA
-740 LRPDAAAALT
+740 LRQ
-750 ALRKQGLRLHLL
+750 QGLRLHLV
-762 SGDAA
+762 SGDAEG
-767 PAVEAVARQLGID
+767 AVEAMAQQLGID
-780 NWRAG
+780 DWHAG

-800 EGRIVAMVGDGIN
+800 QGRIVAMVGDGIN

-841 MLGSRLGTLAE
+841 MLGSRLATLSE
-852 GIALARKTQQIIRQN
+852 GVALARKTQKIIREN
-867 LAWALGYNLIAIPAA
+867 LGWALGYNLIAIPAA
-882 ALGHVTPW
+882 ALGYVTPW

-906 ALRLSDYGQAP
+906 ALRLSDFKQAP
-917 EARPAAGPAYLAD
+917 APAAAERPRPEPAV
-930 R
+930 

>member
-1 MYRGSAGHR
+1 
-10 FAASYNGRLDLAP
+10 
-23 APHPGPAV
+23 V
-31 KKNVQTRYDVSTDR
+31 
-45 TDAPPIRCRAGPGAP
+45 DA
-60 PRYHEG
+60 
-66 GLRGSGERAQ
+66 
-76 AAHDAGGPSAL
+76 
-87 SPGRAAP
+87 
-94 GDRFQGD
+94 
-101 AVSSPS
+101 
-107 ELTAS
+107 
-112 PSFSACFHCGLPVP
+112 PSFSGCFHCGLPVP
-126 DGACYPVQFEGETKA
+126 DGAQYPIQFEGETRQ

-159 GAYYHHRT
+159 GAYYTHRT

-202 VREAALILENIVCA
+202 IREAALILENIVCA

-222 ERHIAALPGVLSVEI
+222 ERHIAGLPGVLSVEI
-237 NYATRRARVRWDASR
+237 NYATRRARVRWDNSR

-277 DDIHRRERNTA
+277 DDIYKRERNTA

-306 LPTYTA
+306 LPGYTA
-312 TDMTDDIRLMMRWAS
+312 TDMSPDIRLLMRWAS
-327 LILTIPVVFYSAW
+327 LVLTIPVVGYSAW

-346 WRDLARRLLGM
+346 WRDLRRRTLGM
-357 DVPVALGIGTAFVAS
+357 DVPVALGVGTAFIAS
-372 VYSTFSGHGEVYY
+372 VYSTFTGHGEVYY
-385 DSVTMFVF
+385 DSVTMFIF

-425 RLPRW
+425 RLPHW
-430 PARDEEQVPAARLAV
+430 PARDEEQVPVARLTV

-452 PGETLPADGTV
+452 PGETLPADGV
-463 VDGESA
+463 VVEGDSA
-469 VSEALLTGESLP
+469 VSEAMLTGESLP
-481 VTKTAGAKVVGGS
+481 VSKSVDASVVGGS
-494 LNQSSPLVVRVDRVG
+494 LNQASPLVVRVERLG

-539 AWFVGLLLVT
+539 AWFVGLLLLITVAV
-549 TFFIG
+549 G
-554 LAWYHIDASRALWI
+554 LAWFVIDPSKALWI

-591 GTGRLTR
+591 ATGRLTR

-619 FDKTGTLTLGRLSVR
+619 FDKTGTLTHGRLSVR
-634 RVVPLNGRSEEE
+634 RVVPLEGRTEDA
-646 VRALAASLEA
+646 VGAIAAALEA

-661 IARAIREA
+661 IARALREIA
-669 AGAVLAASDIRNTP
+669 TPTATASGIHNTP
-683 GRGVEGVI
+683 GRGVEGMI
-691 DGRAYRLGT
+691 EGHTYRLGS
-700 PRFAAGSDTPPPPPD
+700 PRFATADETPPSPPES
-715 ADGGESWVAL
+715 DGRTDPGGHESWVAL
-725 SENGALIAWIALADA
+725 ADESGLIAWFALADTPRA
-740 LRPDAAAALT
+740 DAPAALA
-750 ALRKQGLRLHLL
+750 ALQRQGLRLHLL
-762 SGDAA
+762 SGDAES
-767 PAVEAVARQLGID
+767 AVRNTAQLLGIAD
-780 NWRAG
+780 WHAG

-793 YVKTLQD
+793 YVKGLQQ

-841 MLGSRLGTLAE
+841 MLGSRLGTLAD
-852 GIALARKTQQIIRQN
+852 GVALARKTQRIIREN
-867 LAWALGYNLIAIPAA
+867 LGWALAYNLIAIPAA

-906 ALRLSDYGQAP
+906 ALRLTDFKP
-917 EARPAAGPAYLAD
+917 RPAPAATERPLPTPIT
-930 R
+930 

>member
-1 MYRGSAGHR
+1 VGR
-10 FAASYNGRLDLAP
+10 FVSNS
-23 APHPGPAV
+23 PGL
-31 KKNVQTRYDVSTDR
+31 
-45 TDAPPIRCRAGPGAP
+45 TDAP
-60 PRYHEG
+60 
-66 GLRGSGERAQ
+66 
-76 AAHDAGGPSAL
+76 
-87 SPGRAAP
+87 
-94 GDRFQGD
+94 
-101 AVSSPS
+101 
-107 ELTAS
+107 
-112 PSFSACFHCGLPVP
+112 SFSGCFHCGLPVP
-126 DGACYPVQFEGETKA
+126 DGAHYPIQFEGQTKQT
-141 ACCRGCQ
+141 CCRGCQ

-159 GAYYHHRT
+159 GAYYTHRT

-202 VREAALILENIVCA
+202 IREAALILENIVCA

-237 NYATRRARVRWDASR
+237 NYATRRARVRWDNSR

-277 DDIHRRERNTA
+277 DDIYKRERNTA

-306 LPTYTA
+306 LPAYTA
-312 TDMTDDIRLMMRWAS
+312 TDMTDEIRLLMRWAS
-327 LILTIPVVFYSAW
+327 LILTIPVVGYSAW

-346 WRDLARRLLGM
+346 WRDLKRRTLGM
-357 DVPVALGIGTAFVAS
+357 DVPVALGVGTAFVAS

-385 DSVTMFVF
+385 DSVTMFIF

-425 RLPRW
+425 RLPNW
-430 PARDEEQVPAARLAV
+430 PSRDEEQVPVARLAV
-445 GDHVLVR
+445 GDHILVR
-452 PGETLPADGTV
+452 PGETLPADGRV
-463 VDGESA
+463 VEGDSA
-469 VSEALLTGESLP
+469 VSEAMLTGESLP
-481 VTKTAGAKVVGGS
+481 VSKSVDAKVVGGS
-494 LNQSSPLVVRVDRVG
+494 LNQASPLVVRVDKLG

-539 AWFVGLLLVT
+539 AWFVGLLLLITVAV
-549 TFFIG
+549 G
-554 LAWYHIDASRALWI
+554 LAWYVIDPSKVLWI
-568 VVSVLVVTCPCALG
+568 VVSILVVTCPCALG

-591 GTGRLTR
+591 ATGRLTR

-619 FDKTGTLTLGRLSVR
+619 FDKTGTLTHGRLSVR
-634 RVVPLNGRSEEE
+634 RVVPMNGHSASE
-646 VRALAASLEA
+646 VRAVAAALEA

-661 IARAIREA
+661 IAKALREGVA
-669 AGAVLAASDIRNTP
+669 LTHSASQIRNTP
-683 GRGVEGVI
+683 GRGVEGSI
-691 DGRAYRLGT
+691 DGHSYRLGS
-700 PRFAAGSDTPPPPPD
+700 PRFATASETPPAPPASDSGGHPK
-715 ADGGESWVAL
+715 DGHKHPESGHESWVAL
-725 SENGALIAWIALADA
+725 ADESGLIAWFALADTPRA
-740 LRPDAAAALT
+740 DAAASLAALQQ
-750 ALRKQGLRLHLL
+750 LGLRLHLV
-762 SGDAA
+762 SGDAEG
-767 PAVEAVARQLGID
+767 AVRATAQQVGIAD
-780 NWRAG
+780 WHAA

-793 YVKTLQD
+793 YVKSLQQQ
-800 EGRIVAMVGDGIN
+800 GRIVAMVGDGIN

-841 MLGSRLGTLAE
+841 MLGSRLATLAE
-852 GIALARKTQQIIRQN
+852 GVALARKTQRIIREN
-867 LAWALGYNLIAIPAA
+867 LGWALGYNLIAIPAA
-882 ALGHVTPW
+882 ALGYVTPW

-906 ALRLSDYGQAP
+906 ALRLSAFRQPADAP
-917 EARPAAGPAYLAD
+917 SAKAQVSVMQSHVPGI
-930 R
+930 